1 MNPFEAASLMKKPGT
16 EIQIIGLQCYKKYIL
31 AIDISSCILLEQIN
45 QVIGFHKP
53 NVWKV
58 PVEEWH
64 F

>member
-1 MNPFEAASLMKKPGT
+1 MNPFEAASLMEKPGT

-53 NVWKV
+53 NV
-58 PVEEWH
+58 
-64 F
+64 